1 MAVFNVG
8 DTIMLETDD
17 IVQVMEVVYYEGETY
32 LYVIEAPEEIIEVID
47 PKDMKFAFLKEIID
61 EETEEA
67 YVEQVTDIELIKALT
82 QEVLDEIG

>member
-32 LYVIEAPEEIIEVID
+32 LYVIEAPEEIVNVID

>member
-1 MAVFNVG
+1 MSVFNVG

-17 IVQVMEVVYYEGETY
+17 VFQVLEVVYYEGETY
-32 LYVIEAPEEIIEVID
+32 LYVIEAPEEIVNVID
-47 PKDMKFAFLKEIID
+47 PKDMSYAFLKEVID

>member
-17 IVQVMEVVYYEGETY
+17 VVQVMEVVYYEGETY
-32 LYVIEAPEEIIEVID
+32 LYVIEAPEEIVNVID
-47 PKDMKFAFLKEIID
+47 PKDMAFAFLKEVID

-82 QEVLDEIG
+82 QEVLEEIG

>member
-32 LYVIEAPEEIIEVID
+32 LYVIEAPEEIVEVID

>member
-17 IVQVMEVVYYEGETY
+17 VVQVMEVVYYEGETY
-32 LYVIEAPEEIIEVID
+32 LYVIEAPEEIVNVID
-47 PKDMKFAFLKEIID
+47 PKDMSYAFLKEVID

-82 QEVLDEIG
+82 QEVLEEIG